1 MISILKAMV
10 KTLILNIDRDDDFGR
25 KAQVKSPIIGIQNN
39 FDAANKLGI
48 VDAEDSDLN
57 AIFYAI
63 SIYESLKKEGKDV
76 EIVTL
81 CGDINVGVK
90 SDQKLSEQL
99 ELVLKETNAED
110 AILISD
116 GAEDEFI
123 LPIIQS
129 RLKINSIRRVNVKQ
143 SKQLEDTY
151 YRIIKLLDEDKVKKQ
166 FFLPIAL
173 ILIVW
178 AIFAILGM
186 AASGFGAILFT
197 LGIYLL
203 IRTFNSEKKVAVI
216 WHEFRSG
223 LLTGRP
229 SFYTFILA
237 LVIISVSVFYAYNN
251 TFNQYQQFL
260 DVLLLKFLAAITWG
274 IVAAGLLAAFGR
286 VTDLYIRQKKILWS
300 YWIVPFSLFGFG
312 FIGSILFDSFG
323 QVIWEFRNDRGFMID
338 VFYTLSFWGYVAA
351 GILIVFIGAVSYY
364 YIKEQ
369 FIKETYEAN
378 IEEQTQRMLKN
389 HAK

>member
-1 MISILKAMV
+1 MA

-39 FDAANKLGI
+39 LDAANKLG
-48 VDAEDSDLN
+48 VTDPEDSDLN
-57 AIFYAI
+57 AIFFAI

-76 EIVTL
+76 EITTL

-90 SDQKLSEQL
+90 SDKKLSDQL
-99 ELVLKETNAED
+99 DLVIKETNAED

-116 GAEDEFI
+116 GAEDEYI

-129 RLKINSIRRVNVKQ
+129 RLKISSVQRVNVKQ

-151 YRIIKLLDEDKVKKQ
+151 YRVIKLLDEDKVKKQ

-197 LGIYLL
+197 LGLYLL
-203 IRTFNSEKKVAVI
+203 IRTFNSEKKVALV
-216 WHEFRSG
+216 WHEFRAG

-229 SFYTFILA
+229 SFYTFIIA
-237 LVIISVSVFYAYNN
+237 IVIITISMFYAYNN
-251 TFNQYQQFL
+251 TFAVYQRYL
-260 DVLLLKFLAAITWG
+260 DVLILKFLGAITWG
-274 IVAAGLLAAFGR
+274 IVAAGLLASFGR
-286 VTDLYIRQKKILWS
+286 VTDLYIREKKILWS

-312 FIGSILFDSFG
+312 LIGSALFDTFG
-323 QVIWEFRNDRGFMID
+323 QVMWDFHNGRGFLID
-338 VFYTLSFWGYVAA
+338 VFYTLSFWGYVVA
-351 GILIVFIGAVSYY
+351 GILIVFIGAVSYH

-378 IEEQTQRMLKN
+378 IEEQTKKMLKSMQN
-389 HAK
+389 KQ

>member
-1 MISILKAMV
+1 MA

-25 KAQVKSPIIGIQNN
+25 KAQVKSPIIGVQNN
-39 FDAANKLGI
+39 LDAANKLGL

-57 AIFYAI
+57 AIFFAI
-63 SIYESLKKEGKDV
+63 STYESLKKEQKDV
-76 EIVTL
+76 EIATL
-81 CGDINVGVK
+81 CGDISVGVK
-90 SDQKLSEQL
+90 SDSKLSDQL
-99 ELVLKETNAED
+99 DFVLKETNAQE

-116 GAEDEFI
+116 GAEDEYI

-129 RLKINSIRRVNVKQ
+129 RVKITSIQRVNVKQ

-178 AIFAILGM
+178 AVFAIFGM

-197 LGIYLL
+197 LGLYLL

-216 WHEFRSG
+216 WHEFRG
-223 LLTGRP
+223 GVLTGRP
-229 SFYTFILA
+229 SFYTFILSV
-237 LVIISVSVFYAYNN
+237 VIIAISVFYAYNN
-251 TFNQYQQFL
+251 TVFNSDIHVIVPTLAFL
-260 DVLLLKFLAAITWG
+260 NYITWG

-286 VTDLYIRQKKILWS
+286 VTDLYIREKKVLWA
-300 YWIVPFSLFGFG
+300 YWIVPFSLFSFG
-312 FIGSILFDSFG
+312 FIASAIFESLHDSILSY
-323 QVIWEFRNDRGFMID
+323 VTKNEFSMEPFLTQHFIG
-338 VFYTLSFWGYVAA
+338 YTAA
-351 GILIVFIGAVSYY
+351 GVIIAFIGAVTYH
-364 YIKEQ
+364 YIKE
-369 FIKETYEAN
+369 IYILDKYEVD
-378 IEEQTQRMLKN
+378 IEEQTKRMLRH

>member
-1 MISILKAMV
+1 MA

-25 KAQVKSPIIGIQNN
+25 KGQVKSPIIGAQNN
-39 FDAANKLGI
+39 LDAANKLGLA
-48 VDAEDSDLN
+48 DPEDSDVN
-57 AIFYAI
+57 AIFYAL

-76 EIVTL
+76 EIATL
-81 CGDINVGVK
+81 CGDISVGVK
-90 SDQKLSEQL
+90 SDQKLAEQL
-99 ELVLKETNAED
+99 EQVLKETNAQE

-116 GAEDEFI
+116 GAEDEYI

-129 RLKINSIRRVNVKQ
+129 RLKITSVQRVNVKQ
-143 SKQLEDTY
+143 SKQLEDSY

-178 AIFAILGM
+178 AVFAIFGM

-203 IRTFNSEKKVAVI
+203 IRTFNSEKKVAVM
-216 WHEFRSG
+216 WHEFKAG
-223 LLTGRP
+223 LLAGRP

-237 LVIISVSVFYAYNN
+237 IVIVAISVFYSYNN
-251 TFNQYQQFL
+251 TFHQDMPL
-260 DVLLLKFLAAITWG
+260 AVLILKFLAGITWG

-286 VTDLYIRQKKILWS
+286 VTDVYIREKKILWS
-300 YWIVPFSLFGFG
+300 YWVVPFSLFAFG
-312 FIGSILFDSFG
+312 FIGSTIFDTIG
-323 QVIWEFRNDRGFMID
+323 DAIWEYFKGNEFLIQQ
-338 VFYTLSFWGYVAA
+338 FYTPQFWGYTIS
-351 GILIVFIGAVSYY
+351 GIIIAFIGAVSYH
-364 YIKEQ
+364 YIKEMY
-369 FIKETYEAN
+369 IHEKYEVD
-378 IEEQTQRMLKN
+378 IEEQTRLMLK

>member
-1 MISILKAMV
+1 MV

-25 KAQVKSPIIGIQNN
+25 KAQVNSPIIGAQNN
-39 FDAANKLGI
+39 LDAANKLGLA
-48 VDAEDSDLN
+48 DAEDSDVN

-63 SIYESLKKEGKDV
+63 SIYESLKKEGKDA
-76 EIVTL
+76 EIATL

-99 ELVLKETNAED
+99 DAVIKETNAQE

-116 GAEDEFI
+116 GAEDEYI

-129 RLKINSIRRVNVKQ
+129 RLKITSIQRVNVKQ

-178 AIFAILGM
+178 AVFAIFNM

-203 IRTFNSEKKVAVI
+203 IRTFNSEKKLAVL
-216 WHEFRSG
+216 WHEFRAG

-229 SFYTFILA
+229 SFYTFIIS
-237 LVIISVSVFYAYNN
+237 LVILAVSIFYAYNN
-251 TFNQYQQFL
+251 TFNEDL
-260 DVLLLKFLAAITWG
+260 PLVVLILKFLGAITWG
-274 IVAAGLLAAFGR
+274 IVAAGLLTAFGR
-286 VTDLYIRQKKILWS
+286 VTDLYIREKKVLWS
-300 YWIVPFSLFGFG
+300 YWIMPFSLFAFG
-312 FIGSILFDSFG
+312 FIGSSIFDTFG
-323 QVIWEFRNDRGFMID
+323 QVIWEYTKGNGFLID
-338 VFYTLSFWGYVAA
+338 PFYTLSFWGYIAV
-351 GILIVFIGAVSYY
+351 GIIIVFIGTVSYH

-369 FIKETYEAN
+369 YLTEQYEVD
-378 IEEQTQRMLKN
+378 IEEQTQRMLRH

>member
-1 MISILKAMV
+1 MT

-25 KAQVKSPIIGIQNN
+25 KAQEKSPIIGIQNN
-39 FDAANKLGI
+39 LNAANKLGMT
-48 VDAEDSDLN
+48 DPEDSDLN
-57 AIFYAI
+57 AIFFAI

-76 EIVTL
+76 EIATL

-99 ELVLKETNAED
+99 DVVLRETNAED
-110 AILISD
+110 AIVISD
-116 GAEDEFI
+116 GAEDEYI

-129 RLKINSIRRVNVKQ
+129 RLKINSVQRVNVKQ

-151 YRIIKLLDEDKVKKQ
+151 YRVIKLLDEDKVKKQ

-197 LGIYLL
+197 LGLYLL
-203 IRTFNSEKKVAVI
+203 IRTFNSEKKVAMI
-216 WHEFRSG
+216 WHEFRAG

-229 SFYTFILA
+229 SFYTFIIA
-237 LVIISVSVFYAYNN
+237 LVIIIISVFYAYNN
-251 TFNQYQQFL
+251 TFAVYQRYL
-260 DVLLLKFLAAITWG
+260 DVLILKFLAAITWG

-286 VTDLYIRQKKILWS
+286 VTDMYIREKKILWS

-312 FIGSILFDSFG
+312 LIGSALFDTFG
-323 QVIWEFRNDRGFMID
+323 QVMWDFHTDRGLLID

-351 GILIVFIGAVSYY
+351 GILIVFIGAVSYH

-369 FIKETYEAN
+369 FIKESYEAT
-378 IEEQTQRMLKN
+378 IDEQTKKMLKTMQN
-389 HAK
+389 K

>member
-1 MISILKAMV
+1 MV

-25 KAQVKSPIIGIQNN
+25 KAQLKSPILGIQNN
-39 FDAANKLGI
+39 IDAANKLGI

-57 AIFYAI
+57 AIFFAI
-63 SIYESLKKEGKDV
+63 SIYQSLKKEGKDV
-76 EIVTL
+76 EIATL

-90 SDQKLSEQL
+90 SDSNLSEQL
-99 ELVLKETNAED
+99 DIVIRQTNAEET
-110 AILISD
+110 IVISD
-116 GAEDEFI
+116 GAEDEYI
-123 LPIIQS
+123 LPIIQT
-129 RLKINSIRRVNVKQ
+129 RLKIVSVQRVNVKQ

-178 AIFAILGM
+178 AIFAFLDL

-203 IRTFNSEKKVAVI
+203 IRTFNSEKKVAI
-216 WHEFRSG
+216 LWHEFRAG
-223 LLTGRP
+223 LLLGRP

-237 LVIISVSVFYAYNN
+237 LVVIAVTVFYAYNN
-251 TFNQYQQFL
+251 TFYQYQQHL
-260 DVLLLKFLAAITWG
+260 DVLILKFLAAITWG
-274 IVAAGLLAAFGR
+274 IVAAGILAAFGR
-286 VTDLYIRQKKILWS
+286 VTDLYIREKKILWS

-312 FIGSILFDSFG
+312 FIGSVLFDNFG
-323 QVIWEFRNDRGFMID
+323 QVIWEFHKEKVFFIE
-338 VFYTLSFWGYVAA
+338 VFYTLSFWGYIVA
-351 GILIVFIGAVSYY
+351 GILIVFIGAISYH

-369 FIKETYEAN
+369 FINETYEAN
-378 IEEQTQRMLKN
+378 IEEHTRRMVK
-389 HAK
+389 

>member
-1 MISILKAMV
+1 MA

-25 KAQVKSPIIGIQNN
+25 KALVKSPIIGVQNN
-39 FDAANKLGI
+39 LDAANKLGLI
-48 VDAEDSDLN
+48 DPEDSDLN
-57 AIFYAI
+57 AIFFAI
-63 SIYESLKKEGKDV
+63 SIYESLKKEAKDV
-76 EIVTL
+76 EIATL

-90 SDQKLSEQL
+90 SDQKLSDQL
-99 ELVLKETNAED
+99 DIVIKETIAEN

-116 GAEDEFI
+116 GAEDEYI

-129 RLKINSIRRVNVKQ
+129 RLKINSIQRVNVKQ

-178 AIFAILGM
+178 AFFTIFGM

-203 IRTFNSEKKVAVI
+203 IRTFNSEKKVAVV
-216 WHEFRSG
+216 WHEFLVG

-229 SFYTFILA
+229 SFYTFIIA
-237 LVIISVSVFYAYNN
+237 LVIIFVSMFYAYNN
-251 TFNQYQQFL
+251 TFYQYQRFL
-260 DVLLLKFLAAITWG
+260 DVLVLKFLAAITWG

-286 VTDLYIRQKKILWS
+286 VTDLYIREKKILWS
-300 YWIVPFSLFGFG
+300 YWGVPFSLFAFG
-312 FIGSILFDSFG
+312 FIGSILFDTFG
-323 QVIWEFRNDRGFMID
+323 QVIWEFRNDRGFLIEP
-338 VFYTLSFWGYVAA
+338 FYTLSFWGYITV
-351 GILIVFIGAVSYY
+351 GIIIAFIGAVSYH
-364 YIKEQ
+364 YIKEE
-369 FIKETYEAN
+369 FVDETYEIT
-378 IEEQTQRMLKN
+378 IEEQTQKLFKN

>member
-1 MISILKAMV
+1 MV
-10 KTLILNIDRDDDFGR
+10 KTLVLNIDRDDDFGR
-25 KAQVKSPIIGIQNN
+25 KAQVKSPIIGVQNN
-39 FDAANKLGI
+39 LDAANKLGI

-57 AIFYAI
+57 AIFFAI

-76 EIVTL
+76 EIATV
-81 CGDINVGVK
+81 CGDISVGVK

-99 ELVLKETNAED
+99 DIVLKETNVED

-116 GAEDEFI
+116 GAEDEYI

-129 RLKINSIRRVNVKQ
+129 RLKITSIQRVNVKQ
-143 SKQLEDTY
+143 SKQIEDTY

-178 AIFAILGM
+178 AFFAIFGM

-229 SFYTFILA
+229 SFYTFILSI
-237 LVIISVSVFYAYNN
+237 VIVSVSVFYAYNN
-251 TFNQYQQFL
+251 TFNKDL
-260 DVLLLKFLAAITWG
+260 PLVVLILKFLGSITWG
-274 IVAAGLLAAFGR
+274 IVAAGLLAAVGQ

-300 YWIVPFSLFGFG
+300 YWVVPFSLFAFG
-312 FIGSILFDSFG
+312 FIGSILFDTFG
-323 QVIWEFRNDRGFMID
+323 QVIWEYSKGNGFLMD
-338 VFYTLSFWGYVAA
+338 PFYTLSFWGYISA
-351 GILIVFIGAVSYY
+351 GLIIVFIGAISYH
-364 YIKEQ
+364 YIKEEY
-369 FIKETYEAN
+369 IHEAYEAD
-378 IEEQTQRMLKN
+378 IEEQTQRILKN

>member
-1 MISILKAMV
+1 MA

-25 KAQVKSPIIGIQNN
+25 KAQVKSPIIGVQNN
-39 FDAANKLGI
+39 LDAANKLGLA
-48 VDAEDSDLN
+48 DAEDSDLN
-57 AIFYAI
+57 AIFFAI
-63 SIYESLKKEGKDV
+63 SIYESLKKEEKDV
-76 EIVTL
+76 EIATL
-81 CGDINVGVK
+81 CGNINVGVK
-90 SDQKLSEQL
+90 SDQKLAEQL
-99 ELVLKETNAED
+99 DSVIKETNAQD

-116 GAEDEFI
+116 GAEDEHI

-129 RLKINSIRRVNVKQ
+129 RVKITSIQRVNVKQ
-143 SKQLEDTY
+143 SKQIEDTY

-178 AIFAILGM
+178 AIFAIFGM

-203 IRTFNSEKKVAVI
+203 IRTFNSEKKVAVV

-229 SFYTFILA
+229 SFYTFILSI
-237 LVIISVSVFYAYNN
+237 VIIAVSVFYAYNN
-251 TFNQYQQFL
+251 TFNKDIPL
-260 DVLLLKFLAAITWG
+260 VVLILKFLGAITWG

-286 VTDLYIRQKKILWS
+286 VTDIYIREKKILWS
-300 YWIVPFSLFGFG
+300 YWVVPFSLFGFG
-312 FIGSILFDSFG
+312 FIGSILFDTFG
-323 QVIWEFRNDRGFMID
+323 QVIWEYSKGNGFLID
-338 VFYTLSFWGYVAA
+338 PFYTLSFWGYITV
-351 GILIVFIGAVSYY
+351 GIIIVFIGAVSYH
-364 YIKEQ
+364 YIKEE
-369 FIKETYEAN
+369 FITEKYEVD
-378 IEEQTQRMLKN
+378 IEEQTQKMLKH

>member
-1 MISILKAMV
+1 MA

-25 KAQVKSPIIGIQNN
+25 KAQVPSPIIGIQNN
-39 FDAANKLGI
+39 LDAANKLGYT
-48 VDAEDSDLN
+48 DAEDSDLN
-57 AIFYAI
+57 AIFFAI
-63 SIYESLKKEGKDV
+63 SIYQSLKKEGKDV
-76 EIVTL
+76 EIATL
-81 CGDINVGVK
+81 CGDISVGVK

-99 ELVLKETNAED
+99 EIVLKETNAED

-129 RLKINSIRRVNVKQ
+129 RLKINSIQRVNVKQ
-143 SKQLEDTY
+143 SKQIEDTY

-178 AIFAILGM
+178 AIFAIMGM

-197 LGIYLL
+197 LGLYLL

-216 WHEFRSG
+216 WHEFREG

-229 SFYTFILA
+229 SFYTSILSI
-237 LVIISVSVFYAYNN
+237 VIIAVSLFYAYNN
-251 TFNQYQQFL
+251 TFNQYQRYL
-260 DVLLLKFLAAITWG
+260 DVLVLKFLAEITWG
-274 IVAAGLLAAFGR
+274 VVAAGLLAAFGR
-286 VTDLYIRQKKILWS
+286 VTDLYIREKKILWV

-312 FIGSILFDSFG
+312 FIGSLLFDTFG
-323 QVIWEFRNDRGFMID
+323 QVLWEFHNDRGFLIEP
-338 VFYTLSFWGYVAA
+338 FFTLTFWGYIAV
-351 GILIVFIGAVSYY
+351 GLLIVFIGAVSYH
-364 YIKEQ
+364 YIKEE
-369 FIKETYEAN
+369 FIDETYERN
-378 IEEQTQRMLKN
+378 IEEQTQKLLK
-389 HAK
+389 HQTK

>member
-1 MISILKAMV
+1 MA

-25 KAQVKSPIIGIQNN
+25 KALVKSPIIGVQNN
-39 FDAANKLGI
+39 LDAANKLGLI
-48 VDAEDSDLN
+48 DPEDSDLN
-57 AIFYAI
+57 AIFFAI
-63 SIYESLKKEGKDV
+63 SIYESLKKEAKDV
-76 EIVTL
+76 EIATL

-90 SDQKLSEQL
+90 SDQKLSDQL
-99 ELVLKETNAED
+99 DIVIKETIAEN

-116 GAEDEFI
+116 GAEDEYI

-129 RLKINSIRRVNVKQ
+129 RLKINSIQRVNVKQ

-178 AIFAILGM
+178 AFFTIFGM

-203 IRTFNSEKKVAVI
+203 IRTFNSEKKVAVV
-216 WHEFRSG
+216 WHEFRVG

-229 SFYTFILA
+229 SFYTFIIA
-237 LVIISVSVFYAYNN
+237 LVIIFVSMFYAYNN
-251 TFNQYQQFL
+251 TFYQYQRFL
-260 DVLLLKFLAAITWG
+260 DVLVLKFLAAITWG

-286 VTDLYIRQKKILWS
+286 VTDLYIREKKILWS
-300 YWIVPFSLFGFG
+300 YWGVPFSLFAFG
-312 FIGSILFDSFG
+312 FIGSILFDTFG
-323 QVIWEFRNDRGFMID
+323 QVIWEFRNDRGFLIEP
-338 VFYTLSFWGYVAA
+338 FYTLSFWGYITV
-351 GILIVFIGAVSYY
+351 GIIIAFIGAVSYH
-364 YIKEQ
+364 YIKEE
-369 FIKETYEAN
+369 FIDETYEIT
-378 IEEQTQRMLKN
+378 IEEQTQKLFKN

>member
-1 MISILKAMV
+1 MT

-25 KAQVKSPIIGIQNN
+25 KAQVKSPIVGIQNN
-39 FDAANKLGI
+39 LDAANKLGLI
-48 VDAEDSDLN
+48 DAEDSDLN
-57 AIFYAI
+57 AIFFAL

-76 EIVTL
+76 EIATL
-81 CGDINVGVK
+81 CGDMNVGVK
-90 SDQKLSEQL
+90 SDQKLSDQL
-99 ELVLKETNAED
+99 DLVLKLTNAED
-110 AILISD
+110 AIVISD
-116 GAEDEFI
+116 GAEDEYI

-129 RLKINSIRRVNVKQ
+129 RLKINSVQRVNVKQ

-151 YRIIKLLDEDKVKKQ
+151 YRVIKLLDEDKVKKQ

-197 LGIYLL
+197 LGLYLL
-203 IRTFNSEKKVAVI
+203 IRTFNSEKKVAML
-216 WHEFRSG
+216 WHEFRAG

-229 SFYTFILA
+229 SFYTFIIA
-237 LVIISVSVFYAYNN
+237 LVIIIISVFYAYNN
-251 TFNQYQQFL
+251 TFTFYQRYL
-260 DVLLLKFLAAITWG
+260 DVLILKFLAAITWG

-286 VTDLYIRQKKILWS
+286 VTDLYIREKKILWS

-312 FIGSILFDSFG
+312 LIGSALFDTFG
-323 QVIWEFRNDRGFMID
+323 QVMWDFYNDRGFLID

-351 GILIVFIGAVSYY
+351 GILIVFIGAVSYH

-369 FIKETYEAN
+369 FIKEMYEDT
-378 IEEQTQRMLKN
+378 IDEQTTKLFKSIQNK
-389 HAK
+389 

>member
-1 MISILKAMV
+1 MA

-25 KAQVKSPIIGIQNN
+25 KAQVKSPVIGVQNN
-39 FDAANKLGI
+39 LDAANKLGL
-48 VDAEDSDLN
+48 VDAEDSDVN
-57 AIFYAI
+57 AIFFAI
-63 SIYESLKKEGKDV
+63 SIYESLKKEGSDV
-76 EIVTL
+76 EIATL

-90 SDQKLSEQL
+90 SDQKLSTQL
-99 ELVLKETNAED
+99 DAVVRETNAQE

-116 GAEDEFI
+116 GAEDEYI

-129 RLKINSIRRVNVKQ
+129 RLKITSIQRVNVKQ

-178 AIFAILGM
+178 AIFAIFNM

-203 IRTFNSEKKVAVI
+203 IRTFNSEKKVAEL
-216 WHEFRSG
+216 WHEFRAG

-229 SFYTFILA
+229 SFYTFIISI
-237 LVIISVSVFYAYNN
+237 VIVSVSIFYAYNN
-251 TFNQYQQFL
+251 TFNQEL
-260 DVLLLKFLAAITWG
+260 PLIVLILKFLGAITWG

-286 VTDLYIRQKKILWS
+286 VTDLYIREKKVLWS
-300 YWIVPFSLFGFG
+300 YWIVPFSLFAFG
-312 FIGSILFDSFG
+312 FIGSIIFDTFG
-323 QVIWEFRNDRGFMID
+323 QVIWEYTKGNGFLID
-338 VFYTLSFWGYVAA
+338 PFYTLSFWGYITV
-351 GILIVFIGAVSYY
+351 GIIIVFIGTVSYH
-364 YIKEQ
+364 YIKDQYMTE
-369 FIKETYEAN
+369 KYEID
-378 IEEQTQRMLKN
+378 IEEQTQRMLRHHMK
-389 HAK
+389 

>member
-1 MISILKAMV
+1 MLLFFKTMA

-25 KAQVKSPIIGIQNN
+25 KAQVKSPIIGVKNN
-39 FDAANKLGI
+39 LDAANKLGLI
-48 VDAEDSDLN
+48 DPEDSDLN
-57 AIFYAI
+57 AIFFAI
-63 SIYESLKKEGKDV
+63 SIYETLKKEAKDI
-76 EIVTL
+76 EIATL
-81 CGDINVGVK
+81 CGDINIGVK

-99 ELVLKETNAED
+99 DIVIQETNAEN
-110 AILISD
+110 AILITD
-116 GAEDEFI
+116 GAEDEYI

-129 RLKINSIRRVNVKQ
+129 RLKINSIQRVNVKQ

-178 AIFAILGM
+178 AFFAIFGM

-203 IRTFNSEKKVAVI
+203 IRTFNSEKKVAVV
-216 WHEFRSG
+216 WHEFRAG

-229 SFYTFILA
+229 SFYTSIIA
-237 LVIISVSVFYAYNN
+237 LVIITVSMFYAYNN
-251 TFNQYQQFL
+251 TFNQYQRFL
-260 DVLLLKFLAAITWG
+260 DVLVLKFLAAITWG

-286 VTDLYIRQKKILWS
+286 VTDLYIREKKILWT
-300 YWIVPFSLFGFG
+300 YWTVPFSLFAFG
-312 FIGSILFDSFG
+312 FIGSILFDTFG
-323 QVIWEFRNDRGFMID
+323 QVIWEFRNDRGFLIEP
-338 VFYTLSFWGYVAA
+338 FYTLSFWGYITV
-351 GILIVFIGAVSYY
+351 GIIIVFIGAVSYH
-364 YIKEQ
+364 YIKEE
-369 FIKETYEAN
+369 FIDETYEVN
-378 IEEQTQRMLKN
+378 IEEQTQKLLKN

>member
-1 MISILKAMV
+1 MA

-25 KAQVKSPIIGIQNN
+25 KAQIKSPIIGVQNN
-39 FDAANKLGI
+39 LDAANKIGLT
-48 VDAEDSDLN
+48 DAEDSDLN
-57 AIFYAI
+57 AIFFAI

-76 EIVTL
+76 EIATL
-81 CGDINVGVK
+81 CGDINVGVQ
-90 SDQKLSEQL
+90 SDQKLSAQL
-99 ELVLKETNAED
+99 DDVIRETNAQD

-116 GAEDEFI
+116 GAEDEYI

-129 RLKINSIRRVNVKQ
+129 RLKITSIQRVNVKQ

-178 AIFAILGM
+178 AIFAIFNM

-203 IRTFNSEKKVAVI
+203 IRTFNSEKKVAI
-216 WHEFRSG
+216 LWHEFRAG

-229 SFYTFILA
+229 SFYTFIISV
-237 LVIISVSVFYAYNN
+237 VIIFVSMFYAYNT
-251 TFNQYQQFL
+251 TFNQDL
-260 DVLLLKFLAAITWG
+260 PLIVLILKFLAAITWG
-274 IVAAGLLAAFGR
+274 VVAAGLLAAFGR
-286 VTDLYIRQKKILWS
+286 VTDLYIREKKVLWS
-300 YWIVPFSLFGFG
+300 YWVVPFSLFAFG
-312 FIGSILFDSFG
+312 FIGSILFDTFG
-323 QVIWEFRNDRGFMID
+323 QVIWEYTKGNGFLID
-338 VFYTLSFWGYVAA
+338 PFYTLSFWGYITV
-351 GILIVFIGAVSYY
+351 GIIIVFIGTVSYH

-369 FIKETYEAN
+369 YITEKYEVD
-378 IEEQTQRMLKN
+378 IEEQTQKMLRH

>member
-1 MISILKAMV
+1 MV

-25 KAQVKSPIIGIQNN
+25 KAQVKSPVIGAQNN
-39 FDAANKLGI
+39 LDAANKLGLA
-48 VDAEDSDLN
+48 DAEDSDVN

-63 SIYESLKKEGKDV
+63 SIYESLKKDGKDV
-76 EIVTL
+76 EIATL
-81 CGDINVGVK
+81 CGDINVGVR
-90 SDQKLSEQL
+90 SDQKLADQL
-99 ELVLKETNAED
+99 DAVIKETNAQD

-116 GAEDEFI
+116 GAEDEYI

-129 RLKINSIRRVNVKQ
+129 RLKITSIQRVNVKQ

-178 AIFAILGM
+178 AIFAIFNM

-203 IRTFNSEKKVAVI
+203 IRTFNSEKKVAVL
-216 WHEFRSG
+216 WHEFRAG

-229 SFYTFILA
+229 SFYTFIISI
-237 LVIISVSVFYAYNN
+237 VIVCVSMFYAYNS
-251 TFNQYQQFL
+251 TFNQNL
-260 DVLLLKFLAAITWG
+260 PLVVLILKFLGAITWG
-274 IVAAGLLAAFGR
+274 IVAAGLLTAFGR
-286 VTDLYIRQKKILWS
+286 VTDIYIREKKVLWS
-300 YWIVPFSLFGFG
+300 YWIVPFSLFAFG
-312 FIGSILFDSFG
+312 FIGSILFDTFG
-323 QVIWEFRNDRGFMID
+323 QVIWEYTKGNGFLID
-338 VFYTLSFWGYVAA
+338 PFYTLSFWGYITV
-351 GILIVFIGAVSYY
+351 GIIIVFIGTVSYH

-369 FIKETYEAN
+369 YMTEKYEVD
-378 IEEQTQRMLKN
+378 IEEQTQKMLRH